1 MSAAHKEALAVGR
14 DQGRIVRAY
23 LEAMERPR
31 RPGRPKTAES
41 VARQIAQLDARLA
54 TATPAERVKL
64 IQERFDLKREHD
76 ALAADAR
83 VDLAALANAFVTVA
97 KDYSERKGISY
108 AAWREA
114 GVPAE
119 LLRRAGI
126 SRARA
131 EV

>member
-1 MSAAHKEALAVGR
+1 MSAAHKQALAVGR

-31 RPGRPKTAES
+31 RPGRPKTPES
-41 VARQIAQLDARLA
+41 MARQIAQLDARLA
-54 TATPAERVKL
+54 TATPAERVRL

-76 ALAADAR
+76 ALVEEAR
-83 VDLAALANAFVTVA
+83 VDLKVLAGAFVKVA
-97 KDYSERKGISY
+97 KEYSDRKGISY

-119 LLRRAGI
+119 LLRRAGVTR
-126 SRARA
+126 SRA